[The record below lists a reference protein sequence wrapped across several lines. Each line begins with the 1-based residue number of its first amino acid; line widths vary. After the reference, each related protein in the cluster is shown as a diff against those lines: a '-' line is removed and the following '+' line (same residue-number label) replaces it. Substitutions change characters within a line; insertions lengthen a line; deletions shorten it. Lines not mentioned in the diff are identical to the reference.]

1 MLSAKPW
8 RLEPALRLGLRL
20 LFCFVTGALLA
31 DIARRLLGARA
42 VEDMLLNTIL
52 ATLAF
57 QVAGLA
63 LVALFLREH
72 QVGWTEAFGFKTDPA
87 WAVAL
92 GIAVAVIVLPIAWQL
107 QSLGAGLLERWNI
120 RVAGQDV
127 VLCLWGTQVFWKQL
141 YLGVFALVVAP
152 VAEEIL
158 FRGILYPFF
167 KQHGHPQLALW
178 GTAILFAGVH
188 FNLGVLLPLLFLAV
202 VLALLYEWTDNLLA
216 CIVVHSLFN
225 AANFV
230 MLFVLKNSGQLP
242 GSP

>member
-1 MLSAKPW
+1 MVSEKTW
-8 RLEPALRLGLRL
+8 RLESTLQLGLRL
-20 LFCFVTGALLA
+20 FLCYAVGALLA
-31 DIARRLLGARA
+31 TTARQLLGDRA
-42 VEDMLLNTIL
+42 VEDSLLNMIL

-57 QVAGLA
+57 QGAGLV

-72 QVGWTEAFGFKTDPA
+72 QVGWAEAFGFKTDPA
-87 WAVAL
+87 WAVLL
-92 GIAVAVIVLPIAWQL
+92 GIAVAVIAVPIAWYL
-107 QSLGAGLLERWNI
+107 QSAGVELLTRWHF
-120 RVAGQDV
+120 VVSGQDAV
-127 VLCLWGTQVFWKQL
+127 RLLWEAQALWKQA
-141 YLGVFALVVAP
+141 YLGLFAVVVAP

-158 FRGILYPFF
+158 FRGILYPFL

-188 FNLGVLLPLLFLAV
+188 VNLGVVLPLVFLAV

-230 MLFVLKNSGQLP
+230 MLFALKNSGQLP
-242 GSP
+242 GN